1 MQPLA
6 ADEVHLW
13 WMSLAEPIWPEDEL
27 VALLDSEE
35 RERAARFRFDVHRR
49 RFVRAHGL
57 LRQLLGAYVGAAPES
72 LQFAAEKLG
81 KPRLTGAARDL
92 ALSFNFSHAEDVA
105 LLGVGGG
112 AALGVD
118 IEVERDVPELDAIS
132 RSHFTRSE
140 VCALQEL
147 RPERRHEGFFAAW
160 TRKEAYVKAL
170 GGGLSVPLDSFEV
183 SLHPDEPAEL
193 RTIDGSVGQA
203 RAWTLWAG
211 RPATDSWAAMATQV
225 TGARV
230 KSFVLR

>member
-6 ADEVHLW
+6 PDEVHLW
-13 WMSLAEPIWPEDEL
+13 WMSLAEPVWPEAEL
-27 VALLDSEE
+27 AALLDSEE
-35 RERAARFRFDVHRR
+35 LERAARFRFDVHRR

-57 LRQLLGAYVGAAPES
+57 LRRLLGAYTGVAPES
-72 LQFAAEKLG
+72 LRFATEERG
-81 KPRLTGAARDL
+81 KPRLIGAARDL

-118 IEVERDVPELDAIS
+118 IEVKRDVPELDAIS
-132 RSHFTRSE
+132 RSHFSRSE
-140 VCALQEL
+140 VCALYGL
-147 RPERRHEGFFAAW
+147 PPERREEGFFAAW

-193 RTIDGSVGQA
+193 RTIDGSTGQA

-211 RPATDSWAAMATQV
+211 RPASDSWAAVAIRV

-230 KSFVLR
+230 TTFSLS